1 MPDAPADLVNAVT
14 QYKAAVNA
22 DVEAHAELLW
32 TVRGSQGI
40 VALAT
45 AQPNQPYVYVAPSA
59 GQYQFSA
66 NVQPGVPGPLGSLS
80 VQVAEVTPTPTATDT
95 ATPTATHASV
105 VNVPSGG
112 GGNATQAGA
121 ATSAPQATSRGGGGG
136 GGAGF
141 WPPPP
146 VGA

>member
-80 VQVAEVTPTPTATDT
+80 VQVAEVTPTPTPTDTPT
-95 ATPTATHASV
+95 ATPTSAPHI
-105 VNVPSGG
+105 PSGG
-112 GGNATQAGA
+112 NPTQAPG
-121 ATSAPQATSRGGGGG
+121 ATSAPQPTSSGGGGG
-136 GGAGF
+136 GGGGGF
-141 WPPPP
+141 WPPP
-146 VGA
+146 A

>member
-66 NVQPGVPGPLGSLS
+66 NVQPGVPGPLGSVS
-80 VQVAEVTPTPTATDT
+80 VQVAEVTPTPTD
-95 ATPTATHASV
+95 TPTATPNTSV
-105 VNVPSGG
+105 VHLPSGG
-112 GGNATQAGA
+112 GNPTQAPG
-121 ATSAPQATSRGGGGG
+121 ATSAPQPTRSGGGGRG
-136 GGAGF
+136 RN
-141 WPPPP
+141 
-146 VGA
+146 